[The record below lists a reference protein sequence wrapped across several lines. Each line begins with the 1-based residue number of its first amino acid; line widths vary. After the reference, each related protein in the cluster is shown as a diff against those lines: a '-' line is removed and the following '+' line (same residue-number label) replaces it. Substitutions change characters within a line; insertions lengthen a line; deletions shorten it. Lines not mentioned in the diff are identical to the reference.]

1 MTSKLVFNSLASRSV
16 LLAAALVLLSL
27 LNTEHCLLNTSAAVA
42 ASHES
47 ELRFTPDPGL
57 RIDNASNPAARVDES
72 GKVILFYENQAS
84 HRVQVATAA
93 DGMKFSEG
101 VPPTG
106 IRHPF
111 DTKLPDGTWRR
122 YSWDRRTRTFTSSSS
137 KDGSRYTPDAGV
149 RYSPHESDRGT
160 MGIYDVF
167 SDARGGV
174 VLLYLGDMQGANNT
188 RRAYSTDGGN
198 TFAFT
203 DGNVLGDARAGG
215 GARTYVDQHSIPLPG
230 GQRRLTCMK
239 ACDVYSF
246 VTEDDGKTF
255 KLEPGTRLACRDF
268 TEFPVRCLNDPTLVR
283 LPDGRF
289 RIYVTAQ
296 TENETGRRR
305 QAIVSAT
312 TAAP

>member
-1 MTSKLVFNSLASRSV
+1 MTKPGRALASLPRRCVWLSAALTAFSS
-16 LLAAALVLLSL
+16 LLVSASAAA
-27 LNTEHCLLNTSAAVA
+27 NR
-42 ASHES
+42 ES

-57 RIDNASNPAARVDES
+57 RVDNASNPAARVDES

-84 HRVQVATAA
+84 RRVQVATAA
-93 DGMKFSEG
+93 DGMKFPEG

-122 YSWDRRTRTFTSSSS
+122 YSWDRQTRAFTSSSS
-137 KDGSRYTPDAGV
+137 KDGTRYTPDAGV
-149 RYSPHESDRGT
+149 RYTLHESDRGT

-174 VLLYLGDMQGANNT
+174 VLLYLGDMQGANNV
-188 RRAYSTDGGN
+188 RRAYSADGGN
-198 TFAFT
+198 TFT
-203 DGNVLGDARAGG
+203 YTGGNVLGDAGASGG
-215 GARTYVDQHSIPLPG
+215 GRSYVDQHSIPLPDG
-230 GQRRLTCMK
+230 RRRLTCMK
-239 ACDVYSF
+239 ACDVFSF
-246 VTEDDGKTF
+246 ITEDDGMTF
-255 KLEPGTRLACRDF
+255 KLEPGARLACRDF

-283 LPDGRF
+283 LPDGRY

-296 TENETGRRR
+296 IETAAGRRR

-312 TAAP
+312 TAAR